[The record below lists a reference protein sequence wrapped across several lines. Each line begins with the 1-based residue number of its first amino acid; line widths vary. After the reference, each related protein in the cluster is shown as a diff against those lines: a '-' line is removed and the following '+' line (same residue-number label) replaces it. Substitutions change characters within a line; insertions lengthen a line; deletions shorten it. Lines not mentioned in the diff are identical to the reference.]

1 MMIRI
6 LPGSEKVNHNQ
17 LAPGSGELVVE
28 VIHVLH
34 GVNHLD
40 VDILN
45 LKQD

>member
-1 MMIRI
+1 MKIRI

-34 GVNHLD
+34 SMNHRD
-40 VDILN
+40 YI
-45 LKQD
+45 KI